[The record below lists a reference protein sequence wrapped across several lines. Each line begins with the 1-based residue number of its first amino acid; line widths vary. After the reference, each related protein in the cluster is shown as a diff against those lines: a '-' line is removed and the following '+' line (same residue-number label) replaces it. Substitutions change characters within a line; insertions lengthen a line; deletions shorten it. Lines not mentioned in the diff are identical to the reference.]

1 MPKYTFKCS
10 LGHTIQKFTPK
21 NVQAFP
27 CEQEFCSAVMEKQLP
42 TLNGPSNVTE
52 VIDKNSGITHRRDQ
66 KEEVKARR
74 EEYYWTVEVPRF
86 VASGTYSLETM
97 LENGWV
103 WVDDNLQVHINTVP
117 PHRR

>member
-1 MPKYTFKCS
+1 MPKYTFVCPD
-10 LGHTIQKFTPK
+10 GHTDQKYVPRLCMD
-21 NVQAFP
+21 V
-27 CEQEFCSAVMEKQLP
+27 ECSVCHQKAQRQMP

-52 VIDKNSGITHRRDQ
+52 VIDKYTGITHRRDQ
-66 KEEVKARR
+66 KEEVQARR

-86 VASGTYSLETM
+86 VQSGTYTLETM

-103 WVDDNLQVHINTVP
+103 WVDDNLQIHTHTKP